1 MLIIEYKDI
10 AKLTGKSISTIK
22 KWRLKI
28 EELSGYEFL
37 KETHR
42 VSRRSVQSYFV
53 FTKEEVAKF
62 VELSKEINKT
72 KDLDS
77 SVKKVWGDLN
87 AQFERNLGQEIS
99 KLRLAFINYK
109 EVTNKELKSLKQN
122 NISLSLNITT
132 LEKKIEELEEN
143 QNKSLLS
150 KFRKR

>member
-1 MLIIEYKDI
+1 M

-28 EELSGYEFL
+28 EELSGYEFS

-132 LEKKIEELEEN
+132 LEK
-143 QNKSLLS
+143 
-150 KFRKR
+150 R

>member
-28 EELSGYEFL
+28 EELSGYEFS

-99 KLRLAFINYK
+99 NLRLAFINYK

>member
-1 MLIIEYKDI
+1 M
-10 AKLTGKSISTIK
+10 
-22 KWRLKI
+22 
-28 EELSGYEFL
+28 
-37 KETHR
+37 
-42 VSRRSVQSYFV
+42 
-53 FTKEEVAKF
+53 
-62 VELSKEINKT
+62 
-72 KDLDS
+72 DS

-109 EVTNKELKSLKQN
+109 EVTNKELKSLKQK

-143 QNKSLLS
+143 QNKGLLS